1 MNEQEALQTQ
11 KKPAAS
17 WVEILERNKEAFAQ
31 ALPSV
36 GLTPER
42 VIRTAL
48 TAMRQNPELTKCE
61 PKSVVASI
69 LQACELGLSVS
80 NTLGHCYLVPFN
92 NTKKGIKECTMI
104 IGYRGFTQL
113 AIRSEKVN
121 PIQTFIVYEKEPF
134 ALIGGSFPR
143 IEHTPLPPTT
153 RGEKKIGV
161 YAVASLKD
169 GGSVYAF
176 LWADEVEAIKKR
188 SRAGASGPW
197 ITDPDE
203 MWKKTAIRRL
213 AKMLPLSTDFQKAA
227 VIDEY
232 NEAGIVASDMIMTEE
247 MPQVEDTVKPAIE
260 QVKEPEPGQ
269 KKEIEG
275 NGKDLRTEI
284 IRMLMEVTGN
294 SNVAAEK
301 LKELSG
307 FQGKNKDTGEI
318 KWIEGKENPAD
329 LSDAAVKVT
338 YGKVKKYY
346 EEWKGAQ
353 NNEAA

>member
-1 MNEQEALQTQ
+1 MSEAVQTH
-11 KKPAAS
+11 KKPAS
-17 WVEILERNKEAFAQ
+17 WTEILEHNKEAFAQ

-48 TAMRQNPELTKCE
+48 TAMRQNIDLTKCE
-61 PKSVVASI
+61 PKSVVASL

-113 AIRSEKVN
+113 AMRSGKVN

-134 ALIGGSFPR
+134 TISGGSYPR
-143 IEHTPLPPTT
+143 IEHTPLPPAA

-161 YAVASLKD
+161 YAVAPLKD
-169 GGSVYAF
+169 GSSAHAF
-176 LWADEVEAIKKR
+176 LWADEVEAVRKR
-188 SRAGASGPW
+188 SRAGEFGPW
-197 ITDPDE
+197 VTDPDE

-232 NEAGIVASDMIMTEE
+232 NEAGIVASDVIIAEE
-247 MPQVEDTVKPAIE
+247 EQQTFEDSVKPAVE
-260 QVKEPEPGQ
+260 PVKDPEPEQ
-269 KKEIEG
+269 KKEPATNG
-275 NGKDLRTEI
+275 NGNKNIKDPEAPASEAQLKAIHALLGKLGIPDNTRHDYVSYIIDVNVNSMKDFNKGQASMIIDRLNATLRD
-284 IRMLMEVTGN
+284 
-294 SNVAAEK
+294 
-301 LKELSG
+301 KE
-307 FQGKNKDTGEI
+307 
-318 KWIEGKENPAD
+318 AD
-329 LSDAAVKVT
+329 V
-338 YGKVKKYY
+338 
-346 EEWKGAQ
+346 
-353 NNEAA
+353 NEAV